1 MLQIANRKSQ
11 TINNT
16 QSIID
21 WRCEASTKETRTIA
35 SLRIILIMIFISINS
50 YAQGNLSVTLV
61 PKTYVG
67 NYHLSCNG
75 ANNGEIE
82 AVISGGTA
90 PYSVLWNTNS
100 TANPI
105 LNLPAGAYSVTI
117 IDAAN
122 DTVQANY
129 TLVQPPALSFNLEV
143 PHFGEYNVQYAG
155 STFGSIKINGT
166 GGTPS
171 YSVLWSDN
179 NTELIRDSLSAGNYT
194 FVLSDANGCTT
205 NGNKTLTQPAALAGS
220 LNQIHGTSCFEG
232 DDGKAEAS
240 VTGGIPPYHYLWDNG
255 SFSAAPEDLTPGLHE
270 VHISDDKN
278 NTLTLQV
285 TITQATAIE
294 AQISKSNYPN
304 NFNVSCYNCFNGT
317 LDALASG
324 GTGPYTYEWI
334 WKENSIGSTPNL
346 ANFGGG
352 EYELIIND
360 NNNCKYRNKTSL
372 KEPER
377 QDWGMSGNA
386 GTNPSNEFIGTTDSV
401 DVVFKSNN
409 HESMRLSG
417 EKVRIPGNLLLGP
430 SAHISSGET
439 NGNFWF
445 HVGATLPGGPQGILQ
460 DVCFPTNL
468 STGKNIFDGML
479 QTINPYSATN
489 ISGASLMMGSAGT
502 NGSIEVVSYG
512 INNTLPAVTSTPPIL
527 KINTNCGNDTYV
539 GNSNAG
545 NLIVEHALGVN
556 TTTPQTPLHVEG
568 TTYLN
573 GNVGI
578 AVSAPEAGLH
588 NAGMSIFENKVGIG
602 QSFTALNA
610 ESSILQVNGKAVF
623 KEIFVED
630 ANATNSF
637 LLRVNGK
644 IRCRGIRMDNDVWA
658 DFVFTENYALM
669 PIPELEKFILKNKH
683 HPNFLSVENYKKEG
697 IELQALL
704 VAQQQTIE
712 ELILYVIEL
721 NKKINALKK

>member
-1 MLQIANRKSQ
+1 
-11 TINNT
+11 
-16 QSIID
+16 
-21 WRCEASTKETRTIA
+21 
-35 SLRIILIMIFISINS
+35 MIFISINT

-61 PKTYVG
+61 PKTYLG

-75 ANNGEIE
+75 ASNGEIE

-90 PYSVLWNTNS
+90 PFTLLWNTNS

-129 TLVQPPALSFNLEV
+129 TLVQPPALGFSLEV

-171 YSVLWSDN
+171 YSVVWGDS
-179 NTELIRDSLSAGNYT
+179 NTELIRDSLAAGNYT

-205 NGNKTLTQPAALAGS
+205 NGNKTLTQPSVLAGS
-220 LNQIHGTSCFEG
+220 VSQIHGTSCFEG

-240 VTGGIPPYHYLWDNG
+240 VTGGIPPYRYLWDNG
-255 SFSAAPEDLTPGLHE
+255 SFSAAPEDLTAGVHE

-285 TITQATAIE
+285 TITQASAID
-294 AQISKSNYPN
+294 AQITKSNYPN

-324 GTGPYTYEWI
+324 GTAPYTYEWI
-334 WKENSIGSTPNL
+334 WQENSIGTTANL
-346 ANFGGG
+346 TSLGGG
-352 EYELIIND
+352 DYELKITD
-360 NNNCKYRNKTSL
+360 ANNCRFGTTVNL

-386 GTNPSNEFIGTTDSV
+386 GTDPATQFIGTTDSV
-401 DVVFKSNN
+401 DVVFKSNSQ
-409 HESMRLSG
+409 ESMRLSG
-417 EKVRIPGNLLLGP
+417 EKVFFPGSLLLGP
-430 SAHISSGET
+430 SANISSGET

-460 DVCFPTNL
+460 SVCFPTNL
-468 STGKNIFDGML
+468 AKGKNIFEGML
-479 QTINPYSATN
+479 QTINPYSPTN
-489 ISGASLMMGSAGT
+489 ISGASLMMGSAGA
-502 NGSIEVVSYG
+502 NGNIEVVSYG
-512 INNTLPAVTSTPPIL
+512 INNTQPAVSSAPPIL
-527 KINTNCGNDTYV
+527 KINSNCGNDTYV

-578 AVSAPEAGLH
+578 AIAAPEAGLH
-588 NAGMSIFENKVGIG
+588 NAGMSLFENKVGIG
-602 QSFTALNA
+602 QTFAALNA
-610 ESSILQVNGKAVF
+610 ESSLLQVNGKAKF
-623 KEIFVED
+623 KEIYVED
-630 ANATNSF
+630 ANAATNAY
-637 LLRVNGK
+637 LLQVNGK
-644 IRCRGIRMDNDVWA
+644 IRAKEIVLEDINWPDYVLENDYPLLSIP
-658 DFVFTENYALM
+658 DFGKY
-669 PIPELEKFILKNKH
+669 ILEKHRL
-683 HPNFLSVENYKKEG
+683 PNIPSAQEIKKEG
-697 IELQALL
+697 IALAQITHLQMESIEVISLYIVQLNDKIAALQAE
-704 VAQQQTIE
+704 VNE
-712 ELILYVIEL
+712 
-721 NKKINALKK
+721 LKKK